1 MEGFPWRECLMA
13 VAEALPIGLHI
24 IDSNG
29 VTIAYNSAAARLD
42 GIEVH
47 EAIGQ
52 HILDLFP
59 SLTPATSRLLNA
71 VKTGKAVPQSQ
82 QTYMNKKGRVVSVIN
97 SVYPIVVEDKVVG
110 AFELMNDI
118 GSLAETAHRL
128 VSLAQSQVSGRGE
141 PDSEPNDRGLCGF
154 DDIVTNHPKMIA
166 AIELA
171 RRAAPLDCPILV
183 YGETGTGKELMV
195 QAIHKAS
202 GRPGPLVEQNCAALP
217 ETLLESILFGTVA
230 GAFTGARDR
239 PGLLELARDGT
250 LYLDE
255 INSMPKELQAK
266 LLRALQDRYVRRVG
280 DTKKR
285 PTSFRVIAST
295 NVDPWQ
301 AIQSGQLRAD
311 LFYRLSSVLIELPP
325 LREREGDLDFLVKHF
340 LTQLNA
346 RFGKQVRGLS
356 GDVWVAFRKH
366 HWPGN
371 VRELQHVLE
380 HAMVM
385 VSGDL
390 ITLDVLPEY
399 ISRAC
404 DQPQKP
410 RQRVRPAPIGSL
422 RAAVEELE
430 RDSIVAALQRC
441 GGNVSR
447 AARELGLPR
456 QTLQSK
462 LRRLGI
468 RGQVARRRTP
478 SVQAAVTNGGS

>member
-1 MEGFPWRECLMA
+1 MEDFPWRQCLMSI
-13 VAEALPIGLHI
+13 AEALPIGLHV

-82 QTYMNKKGRVVSVIN
+82 QTYVNNRGRVVSVIN
-97 SVYPIVVEDKVVG
+97 SVYPLIVGGKVVG

-128 VSLAQSQVSGRGE
+128 VSLARSQVSGRGE
-141 PDSEPNDRGLCGF
+141 SDSEASDRGLVGF
-154 DDIVTNHPKMIA
+154 DDIVTNHPKMLA

-171 RRAAPLDCPILV
+171 RRAAPLDCAILV

-202 GRPGPLVEQNCAALP
+202 GHPGPLVEQNCAALP

-255 INSMPKELQAK
+255 INSMPRELQAK
-266 LLRALQDRYVRRVG
+266 LLRVLQDRYVRRVG

-301 AIQSGQLRAD
+301 AIHAGQLRAD
-311 LFYRLSSVLIELPP
+311 LFYRLTTVLIELPP
-325 LREREGDLDFLVKHF
+325 LRERDGDLEILVTHF
-340 LTQLNA
+340 LMQLNA
-346 RFGKQVRGLS
+346 RLGKEVKGLTE
-356 GDVWVAFRKH
+356 DVWAAFRKH

-399 ISRAC
+399 ISRRY
-404 DQPQKP
+404 DRPQKTNGT
-410 RQRVRPAPIGSL
+410 VRSTSAGSL
-422 RAAVEELE
+422 RAAVEEFE
-430 RDSIVAALQRC
+430 REAIVAVLQRC

-462 LRRLGI
+462 LHRFGI
-468 RGQVARRRTP
+468 R
-478 SVQAAVTNGGS
+478 

>member
-1 MEGFPWRECLMA
+1 MA
-13 VAEALPIGLHI
+13 IAEAIPIGLHI
-24 IDSNG
+24 IDSSG

-42 GIEVH
+42 GIEAH
-47 EAIGQ
+47 EALGQ
-52 HILDLFP
+52 HILNLFP
-59 SLTPATSRLLNA
+59 SLTPATSRLLHA

-82 QTYMNKKGRVVSVIN
+82 QTYMNNRGRVVSVIN
-97 SVYPIVVEDKVVG
+97 SVYPLVVGGKVVG
-110 AFELMNDI
+110 AFELMNDV

-128 VSLAQSQVSGRGE
+128 VSLAQSQASARAGS
-141 PDSEPNDRGLCGF
+141 DSEASASALCSF
-154 DDIVTNHPKMIA
+154 DDIVTNHPKMLT

-171 RRAAPLDCPILV
+171 RRAAPLDCAILV
-183 YGETGTGKELMV
+183 YGETGTGKEMIV
-195 QAIHKAS
+195 QAIHEAS
-202 GRPGPLVEQNCAALP
+202 GHPGPLVEQNCAALP

-230 GAFTGARDR
+230 GAYTGARDR

-266 LLRALQDRYVRRVG
+266 LLRALQDKYVRRVG

-285 PTSFRVIAST
+285 PTSFRVIASI
-295 NVDPWQ
+295 NVDPWE
-301 AIQSGQLRAD
+301 AIHAGHLRAD

-325 LREREGDLDFLVKHF
+325 LREREGDLELLVNHF
-340 LTQLNA
+340 VTQLSA
-346 RFGKQVRGLS
+346 RFRKHVKGLS
-356 GDVWVAFRKH
+356 GEVWAAFRNH

-390 ITLDVLPEY
+390 ITLDVLPDY
-399 ISRAC
+399 ISRRHG
-404 DQPQKP
+404 QPQKP
-410 RQRVRPAPIGSL
+410 KQSMQPASTGSL
-422 RAAVEELE
+422 RAVVEELE
-430 RDSIVAALQRC
+430 RETIVAALERC
-441 GGNVSR
+441 SNNVSR

-468 RGQVARRRTP
+468 RRQVARR
-478 SVQAAVTNGGS
+478 